1 MKQVLKL
8 TLEDTKKMMDG
19 AINKAIELGIDMDI
33 AIVDDGGHLMLFTRM
48 DNAKITSINVSIDK
62 AFTAAA
68 ARKATLDYG
77 KSVINHGP
85 AFGIQTSHQ
94 GRFCVVGGGLPLFVD
109 GQIVGGIGCSYRP
122 NPLQKAR
129 LVLGEQKWHEQ
140 KLDSVR
146 LQNLWKA

>member
-8 TLEDTKKMMDG
+8 TLEDAKKMMDS
-19 AINKAIELGIDMDI
+19 AINKAIEIGVDMDI

-48 DNAKITSINVSIDK
+48 DNARITSINISIDK

-68 ARKATLDYG
+68 ARKATSDYA
-77 KSVINHGP
+77 KAVRNHGP

-109 GQIVGGIGCSYRP
+109 SQIVGGIGCSSGTSD
-122 NPLQKAR
+122 QDI
-129 LVLGEQKWHEQ
+129 LVAQAG
-140 KLDSVR
+140 LD
-146 LQNLWKA
+146 ACP

>member
-8 TLEDTKKMMDG
+8 TLEDAKKMMDS
-19 AINKAIELGIDMDI
+19 AISKAIEIGVDMDI

-48 DNAKITSINVSIDK
+48 DNARITSINISIDK

-68 ARKATLDYG
+68 ARKATSDYA
-77 KSVINHGP
+77 KTVRNHGP

-109 GQIVGGIGCSYRP
+109 SQIVGGIGCSSGTP
-122 NPLQKAR
+122 DQDIVVAQA
-129 LVLGEQKWHEQ
+129 G
-140 KLDSVR
+140 LDACLKV
-146 LQNLWKA
+146 K

>member
-8 TLEDTKKMMDG
+8 TLEDAKKMMDG
-19 AINKAIELGIDMDI
+19 AINKAIEIGVDMDI

-48 DNAKITSINVSIDK
+48 DNARITSINISIDK

-68 ARKATLDYG
+68 ARKATLEYG

-94 GRFCVVGGGLPLFVD
+94 GRFCVVGGGLPFFVES
-109 GQIVGGIGCSYRP
+109 QIVGGIGCSSGTP
-122 NPLQKAR
+122 DQDIVVAQA
-129 LVLGEQKWHEQ
+129 G
-140 KLDSVR
+140 LDAY
-146 LQNLWKA
+146 L

>member
-19 AINKAIELGIDMDI
+19 AINKAIEIGIDMDI

-48 DNAKITSINVSIDK
+48 DNARITSINVSIDK

-68 ARKATLDYG
+68 ARKATSDYG
-77 KSVINHGP
+77 KSVSNHGP

-109 GQIVGGIGCSYRP
+109 SQIVGGIGCSSGSSD
-122 NPLQKAR
+122 QDIVVAQA
-129 LVLGEQKWHEQ
+129 G
-140 KLDSVR
+140 LDALLKV
-146 LQNLWKA
+146 K

>member
-19 AINKAIELGIDMDI
+19 AINKAIEIGVDMDI

-48 DNAKITSINVSIDK
+48 DNARITSINISIDK

-68 ARKATLDYG
+68 ARKSTLDYG
-77 KSVINHGP
+77 NAVRNHGP

-94 GRFCVVGGGLPLFVD
+94 VRFCVVGGGLPLVVD
-109 GQIVGGIGCSYRP
+109 SQIVGEIGCISCTPDQDIVVAQSGLYAC
-122 NPLQKAR
+122 LK
-129 LVLGEQKWHEQ
+129 VK
-140 KLDSVR
+140 
-146 LQNLWKA
+146 

>member
-8 TLEDTKKMMDG
+8 TLEDAKKMMDG
-19 AINKAIELGIDMDI
+19 AINKAIEIGVDMDI

-48 DNAKITSINVSIDK
+48 DNARITSINISIDK

-68 ARKATLDYG
+68 ARKSTLDYG
-77 KSVINHGP
+77 NAVRNHGP

-109 GQIVGGIGCSYRP
+109 SQIVGGIGCSSGTP
-122 NPLQKAR
+122 DQDIVVAQA
-129 LVLGEQKWHEQ
+129 G
-140 KLDSVR
+140 LDACPQV
-146 LQNLWKA
+146 K

>member
-8 TLEDTKKMMDG
+8 TLEDAKKMMDG
-19 AINKAIELGIDMDI
+19 AINKAIEIGVDMDI

-48 DNAKITSINVSIDK
+48 DNARITSINISIDK

-68 ARKATLDYG
+68 ARKATSDYG
-77 KSVINHGP
+77 KSVRNHGP

-109 GQIVGGIGCSYRP
+109 GQIVGGIGCSSGTP
-122 NPLQKAR
+122 DQDIVVAQA
-129 LVLGEQKWHEQ
+129 G
-140 KLDSVR
+140 LDAFLKV
-146 LQNLWKA
+146 K

>member
-8 TLEDTKKMMDG
+8 TLEDTRKMMDS

-109 GQIVGGIGCSYRP
+109 GQIVGGIGCSSGSSDQDIVVAQAGIDAI
-122 NPLQKAR
+122 L
-129 LVLGEQKWHEQ
+129 
-140 KLDSVR
+140 SV
-146 LQNLWKA
+146 K

>member
-19 AINKAIELGIDMDI
+19 AINKAIKIGVDMDI

-48 DNAKITSINVSIDK
+48 DNARITSINISIDK

-77 KSVINHGP
+77 KSVRNHGP

-109 GQIVGGIGCSYRP
+109 SQIVGGIGCSSGTSD
-122 NPLQKAR
+122 QDIVVAQA
-129 LVLGEQKWHEQ
+129 G
-140 KLDSVR
+140 LDAFLKV
-146 LQNLWKA
+146 

>member
-8 TLEDTKKMMDG
+8 TLEDAKKMMDG
-19 AINKAIELGIDMDI
+19 AINKAIEIGVDMDI

-48 DNAKITSINVSIDK
+48 DNARITSINISIDK

-68 ARKATLDYG
+68 ARKATLHYG
-77 KSVINHGP
+77 NAVRNHGP

-109 GQIVGGIGCSYRP
+109 SQIVGGIGCSSGTP
-122 NPLQKAR
+122 DQDIVVAQA
-129 LVLGEQKWHEQ
+129 G
-140 KLDSVR
+140 LD
-146 LQNLWKA
+146 ACP